1 MAIQAST
8 ISSTQTL
15 EEFRQEFNK
24 LQSDVSTLES
34 GPTFTSSIA
43 FEGATADDYETTL
56 TVTDPTADRTV
67 TIQNK
72 SGTVALI
79 GTDTLDTIVLN
90 GTDSS
95 STNAG
100 DDLLLDGTDSSSTN
114 AGDTFLFEPATG
126 DHLLSQVPFEEYV
139 LLETSRF
146 GSDGTFARDFLVE
159 ETDGDNLEYEF
170 GTSDS
175 IHGAPFRPPAGGG
188 PQFRTPTN
196 DGTANQ
202 VFATD
207 GSGNLSFVDRSEGM
221 VLTGSTNNTVVT
233 VTGAST
239 GQGEGNLTFDG
250 STLTVTGAADVSGV
264 ATAETFEPDGDTAAG
279 DNAAIGYTAG
289 EGLILTGQG
298 STSDVTIKND
308 ADGTVC
314 YVPTGAD
321 DLRFPDGAKLE
332 LGTSADLQIYHDG
345 SDSYISDGG
354 TGDLKIGGAT
364 NVKIQNA
371 NGSEIMGIFAFD
383 GAVTLYYDNSVKF
396 ATASGGISVTGTYT
410 GTGLMTTGGN
420 IVIPNDGNIGSAG
433 DTDTIAIDSSG
444 EVTFT
449 QSIHV
454 TDNIKPVN
462 AGGSDLG
469 GASKEFND
477 LYLNDSGT
485 IQLGNDQEI
494 RLRHLADQ
502 GVEIQSTH
510 AAPLVR
516 RSQDIFIVLDQ
527 TAAAGTDAGDNVIL
541 DASAAGTDVGDDI
554 LGEDEV
560 FIHTGMQRNVINILG
575 SDGKIKN
582 SVAGFAPG
590 AI

>member
-79 GTDTLDTIVLN
+79 GTDTLDTVKLN
-90 GTDSS
+90 GTDASK
-95 STNAG
+95 TNAG
-100 DDLLLDGTDSSSTN
+100 DDIVLDGTDSSSTN
-114 AGDTFLFEPATG
+114 AGSALLYEDATG
-126 DHLLSQVPFEEYV
+126 DHLLNQVPFEEYF
-139 LLETSRF
+139 LLESSFF
-146 GSDGTFARDFLVE
+146 GSDGTQAKHFLLE
-159 ETDGDNLEYEF
+159 QTDGDQIEVEF
-170 GTSDS
+170 ATSDVTL
-175 IHGAPFRPPAGGG
+175 GAAFRPPAGGG

-207 GSGNLSFVDRSEGM
+207 GSGNLSFVDRSTGM

-264 ATAETFEPDGDTAAG
+264 ATAETFEPDGDTASG
-279 DNAAIGYTAG
+279 DNAAIGYTAA

-298 STSDVTIKND
+298 STSDVTFKND
-308 ADGTVC
+308 ADTTVFTI
-314 YVPTGAD
+314 PTGTD
-321 DLRFPDGAKLE
+321 DILFPDSAKAIFGA
-332 LGTSADLQIYHDG
+332 G
-345 SDSYISDGG
+345 SDLSISHGG
-354 TGDLKIGGAT
+354 TNTSITNITGQLRIGG
-364 NVKIQNA
+364 NDIRIQTQNHSEDYILCA
-371 NGSEIMGIFAFD
+371 NG
-383 GAVTLYYDNSVKF
+383 GAVTLYYNDTAAL
-396 ATASGGISVTGTYT
+396 ATASGGGTLTGTW
-410 GTGLMTTGGN
+410 
-420 IVIPNDGNIGSAG
+420 
-433 DTDTIAIDSSG
+433 
-444 EVTFT
+444 EVTTALVPDAQDGAALGTTSLQF
-449 QSIHV
+449 
-454 TDNIKPVN
+454 
-462 AGGSDLG
+462 SDL
-469 GASKEFND
+469 F
-477 LYLNDSGT
+477 
-485 IQLGNDQEI
+485 
-494 RLRHLADQ
+494 LADSAVIGFGDDNEVNLTHLHDQ
-502 GVEIQSTH
+502 GLSITSTH

-516 RSQDIFIVLDQ
+516 RGEDVFIVLD
-527 TAAAGTDAGDNVIL
+527 GTNSASANAGDNVIM

-560 FIHTGMQRNVINILG
+560 FVHTGMQRNVINIIG

>member
-79 GTDTLDTIVLN
+79 GTDTLDTVKLN
-90 GTDSS
+90 GTDASK
-95 STNAG
+95 TNAG
-100 DDLLLDGTDSSSTN
+100 DDIVLDGTDSSSTN
-114 AGDTFLFEPATG
+114 AGSALLYEDATG
-126 DHLLSQVPFEEYV
+126 DHLLNQVPFEEYF
-139 LLETSRF
+139 LLESSFF
-146 GSDGTFARDFLVE
+146 GSDGTQAKHFLLE
-159 ETDGDNLEYEF
+159 QTDGDQIEVEF
-170 GTSDS
+170 ATSDVTL
-175 IHGAPFRPPAGGG
+175 GAAFRPPAGGG

-207 GSGNLSFVDRSEGM
+207 GSGNLSFVDRSSGM

-239 GQGEGNLTFDG
+239 GQGEANLTFDG
-250 STLTVTGAADVSGV
+250 STLTITGAIDMSGAFDTDGV
-264 ATAETFEPDGDTAAG
+264 ASASTFEPDGDTASG

-298 STSDVTIKND
+298 STSDITVKND
-308 ADGTVC
+308 ADGTVFSI
-314 YVPTGAD
+314 PTGSVNV
-321 DLRFPDGAKLE
+321 LFPDDAKILVGA
-332 LGTSADLQIYHDG
+332 GSDLAIYHDG
-345 SDSYISDGG
+345 SHSYIKDQG
-354 TGDLKIGGAT
+354 TGDLKIQGAADIVIEDTSGANAAVFNVDAGQELYWRGGTSAGKKFET
-364 NVKIQNA
+364 TQVGGTLTGTWNVTTALVPDADDGADLGTTSLNWA
-371 NGSEIMGIFAFD
+371 DAYFAD
-383 GAVTLYYDNSVKF
+383 GAVINF
-396 ATASGGISVTGTYT
+396 
-410 GTGLMTTGGN
+410 
-420 IVIPNDGNIGSAG
+420 G
-433 DTDTIAIDSSG
+433 DDQD
-444 EVTFT
+444 
-449 QSIHV
+449 
-454 TDNIKPVN
+454 VN
-462 AGGSDLG
+462 L
-469 GASKEFND
+469 
-477 LYLNDSGT
+477 T
-485 IQLGNDQEI
+485 
-494 RLRHLADQ
+494 HLHDQ
-502 GVEIQSTH
+502 GLSITSTH

-516 RSQDIFIVLDQ
+516 RGEDVFIVLD
-527 TAAAGTDAGDNVIL
+527 GTNSASANAGDNVIM

-560 FIHTGMQRNVINILG
+560 FVHTGMQRNVINIIG

>member
-79 GTDTLDTIVLN
+79 GTDTLDTVKLN
-90 GTDSS
+90 GTDASK
-95 STNAG
+95 TNAG
-100 DDLLLDGTDSSSTN
+100 DDIVLDGTDSSSTN
-114 AGDTFLFEPATG
+114 AGSALLYEDATG
-126 DHLLSQVPFEEYV
+126 DHLLNQVPFEEYF
-139 LLETSRF
+139 LLESSFF
-146 GSDGTFARDFLVE
+146 GSDGTQAKHFLLE
-159 ETDGDNLEYEF
+159 QTDGDQIEVEF
-170 GTSDS
+170 ATSDVTL
-175 IHGAPFRPPAGGG
+175 GAAFRPPAGGG

-207 GSGNLSFVDRSEGM
+207 GSGNLSFVDRSTGM

-233 VTGAST
+233 VTGSAT
-239 GQGEGNLTFDG
+239 GQGEDNLTFDG

-264 ATAETFEPDGDTAAG
+264 ATAETFEPDGDTASG
-279 DNAAIGYTAG
+279 DNAAIGYTAA

-298 STSDVTIKND
+298 STSDVTFKND
-308 ADGTVC
+308 ADTTVFTI
-314 YVPTGAD
+314 PTGTD
-321 DLRFPDGAKLE
+321 DILFPDSAKAIFGA
-332 LGTSADLQIYHDG
+332 G
-345 SDSYISDGG
+345 SDLSISHGG
-354 TGDLKIGGAT
+354 TNTSITNITGQLRIGG
-364 NVKIQNA
+364 NDIRIQTQNHSEDYILCA
-371 NGSEIMGIFAFD
+371 NG
-383 GAVTLYYDNSVKF
+383 GAVTLYYNDTAAL
-396 ATASGGISVTGTYT
+396 ATASGGGTLTGTW
-410 GTGLMTTGGN
+410 
-420 IVIPNDGNIGSAG
+420 
-433 DTDTIAIDSSG
+433 
-444 EVTFT
+444 EVTTALVPDAQDGAALGTTSLQF
-449 QSIHV
+449 
-454 TDNIKPVN
+454 
-462 AGGSDLG
+462 SDL
-469 GASKEFND
+469 F
-477 LYLNDSGT
+477 
-485 IQLGNDQEI
+485 
-494 RLRHLADQ
+494 LADSAVIGFGDDNEVNLTHLHDQ
-502 GVEIQSTH
+502 GLSITSTH

-516 RSQDIFIVLDQ
+516 RGEDVFIVLD
-527 TAAAGTDAGDNVIL
+527 GTNSASANAGDNVIM

-560 FIHTGMQRNVINILG
+560 FVHTGMQRNVINIIG